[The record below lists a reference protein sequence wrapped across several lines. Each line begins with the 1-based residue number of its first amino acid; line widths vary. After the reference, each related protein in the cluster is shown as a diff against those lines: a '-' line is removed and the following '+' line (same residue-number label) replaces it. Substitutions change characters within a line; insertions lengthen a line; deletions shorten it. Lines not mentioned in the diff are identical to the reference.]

1 MDELLREAWE
11 EGVVLAGLSAGANC
25 WFSSCVTDS
34 NPGEMSALPALGL
47 LQGSFCPHYDGE
59 SRRRPTYH
67 RLLQSGEIEP
77 GWACDDGVALH
88 FVDNQLHAVVSS
100 RVHARAYRV
109 ERVDG
114 EVRETV
120 VVPRF
125 LGSGG
130 DSAS

>member
-1 MDELLREAWE
+1 MRRARQIIAMGGGGFSMEPRNPLL
-11 EGVVLAGLSAGANC
+11 
-25 WFSSCVTDS
+25 D
-34 NPGEMSALPALGL
+34 
-47 LQGSFCPHYDGE
+47 
-59 SRRRPTYH
+59 
-67 RLLQSGEIEP
+67 
-77 GWACDDGVALH
+77 
-88 FVDNQLHAVVSS
+88 
-100 RVHARAYRV
+100 RV